1 MQSIMIPMISYYLPL
16 LPWSKK
22 AVEKVTQSMRSLL
35 WKKKGKD
42 GISWLAWDHICT
54 PKRLG
59 GATLLNVYEHMVA
72 RRFSLLI
79 AMFANTQPWIEM
91 VIFFIE
97 RIGIKFG
104 NVRVQTHWWNV
115 VNSKRQVK
123 CSMSWVVNQLLSS
136 WQNVLEFVKWDPSS

>member
-1 MQSIMIPMISYYLPL
+1 MISYYLPL

-59 GATLLNVYEHMVA
+59 GATLLNVYDHMVA
-72 RRFSLLI
+72 ERFSLLI

-115 VNSKRQVK
+115 VNSEMHKK
-123 CSMSWVVNQLLSS
+123 I
-136 WQNVLEFVKWDPSS
+136 